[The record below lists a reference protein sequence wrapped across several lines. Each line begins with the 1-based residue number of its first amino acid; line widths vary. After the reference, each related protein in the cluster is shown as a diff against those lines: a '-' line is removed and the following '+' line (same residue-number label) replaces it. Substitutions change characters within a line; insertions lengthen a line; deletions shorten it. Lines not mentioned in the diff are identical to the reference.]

1 VTHSYGVVSSEGI
14 TLLALGGVRQRH
26 LHESPL
32 SLWSPPDLTSVCLCQ
47 SLCDTSVSAPFAPAR
62 PPFIPPHALL
72 CRWWLIL
79 AVAIL
84 VVLILLL
91 CCIWCCCDGECGS
104 GRPSKEDRVS
114 VHSTPEKA
122 SPPRGAV
129 QGTPLRAD
137 GEGKVV
143 RLKGGSP
150 PLRSGAQPLLDA
162 SEGTTGVH
170 ARSAY
175 LPLMYLA
182 TRLFLMCSGCPE
194 LEVGW
199 GRVGELI

>member
-1 VTHSYGVVSSEGI
+1 MYDKDICMSPRSPFGHHQTSQASASV
-14 TLLALGGVRQRH
+14 
-26 LHESPL
+26 SPL
-32 SLWSPPDLTSVCLCQ
+32 ATQAYRLPSPL
-47 SLCDTSVSAPFAPAR
+47 PA

-162 SEGTTGVH
+162 SEGTTVVH